1 MTDTS
6 EYGSKINRRLVQNS
20 MLRRIVDRLGYGLPE
35 SDRDLFNKVI
45 RSAYKAGNLSGWR
58 EAVGLFHKGGP

>member
-1 MTDTS
+1 MTDAS
-6 EYGSKINRRLVQNS
+6 EGGSEINRRLVQNH
-20 MLRRIVDRLGYGLPE
+20 MLRMIVDRLGFGLPE
-35 SDRDLFNKVI
+35 SDRDLLYKVI